1 MEVKGSIG
9 EEVYVKAKIT
19 EIRIDANGIEY
30 YAVPLA
36 KNDNSIVHRFDAKNI
51 KFPEDDKNVKA
62 PMIKAKAEEVI
73 KKASEGKRRGRPPK
87 GEKAA
92 TLESLAHKAKV
103 ARSQIEE

>member
-9 EEVYVKAKIT
+9 EEVYIKAKIT

-30 YAVPLA
+30 HVVSLA

-51 KFPEDDKNVKA
+51 KFPEDDQNVKA

-87 GEKAA
+87 GEKKA
-92 TLESLAHKAKV
+92 TFESLARKAEAAK
-103 ARSQIEE
+103 SQIEE